1 MFLTEN
7 LPTIILFVSYIFA
20 MMVFLMLLLEKI
32 VESLFNKLHFL
43 FHFPLFSF
51 PIPSLIFPL
60 ILLTPF
66 LPLTPFF
73 FSLICMNLLFL
84 HPTPILALF
93 QLLFLSLFLITTSIY
108 FYPSLFSF
116 YTYLRH
122 FHPHLLNHLFTLTL
136 LWIGFGYISILINTP
151 ND

>member
-1 MFLTEN
+1 MKKSLN
-7 LPTIILFVSYIFA
+7 LFST
-20 MMVFLMLLLEKI
+20 
-32 VESLFNKLHFL
+32 N
-43 FHFPLFSF
+43 FPFFSASPFSF

-66 LPLTPFF
+66 LPFTPFF
-73 FSLICMNLLFL
+73 FSPICMNLLFF

-116 YTYLRH
+116 YTYFRLKILRY
-122 FHPHLLNHLFTLTL
+122 FHPLPTEPSIHPDVIMD
-136 LWIGFGYISILINTP
+136 WIWLHFNPHKHS
-151 ND
+151 